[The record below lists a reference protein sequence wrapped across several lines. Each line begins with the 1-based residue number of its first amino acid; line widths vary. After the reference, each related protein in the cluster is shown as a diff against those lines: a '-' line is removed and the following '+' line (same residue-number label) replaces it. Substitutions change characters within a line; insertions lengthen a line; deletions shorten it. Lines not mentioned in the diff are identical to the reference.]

1 MIRRRVIVHGEVQG
15 VGFRYTARLAAQR
28 IGVSGWVTNRRD
40 GSVGAEIEGDEAS
53 VRAMLDWLA
62 QGPPGAVVRSTDV
75 SEVEPTGERG
85 FRIAF

>member
-1 MIRRRVIVHGEVQG
+1 MHGEVQG
-15 VGFRYTARLAAQR
+15 VGFRYTARLEAQR

-40 GSVGAEIEGDEAS
+40 GSVEAEIEGDEAS